1 MKNRILVRLPANTV
15 DQGLRIDDRGAVD
28 VCRAKDQ
35 HAAYCEELKR
45 LGYSVDVTLP
55 PDDRYPDSVFVE
67 DPALI
72 VEDTLII
79 TRLKRLERRGEELAM
94 EAVLKP
100 FYGNAEY
107 ILDPGFVEGGDV
119 LVTDGY
125 LYIGIS
131 NRTDW
136 HGAEQLAR
144 IAHNNHGYRSVFI
157 TIPDSHLHLKGE
169 VSYHRVD
176 RGIITVSERLAP
188 DFRGAKE
195 KLVVIP
201 VREAKQRFG
210 ANCISNG
217 RKILIHGGCME
228 ARKILE
234 ADGFSVQEVPLDEY
248 DKIDGAMTCMSKF
261 F

>member
-1 MKNRILVRLPANTV
+1 MKNRVLVRLPANTL
-15 DQGLRIDDRGAVD
+15 DQGLRIDDRGDVD
-28 VCRAKDQ
+28 VPRAKAQ
-35 HAAYCEELKR
+35 HAAYCEELKL
-45 LGYSVDVTLP
+45 LGYSIDVTLP

-72 VEDTLII
+72 VEDTLIV

-94 EAVLKP
+94 EAALKP

-136 HGAEQLAR
+136 NGAEQLAR
-144 IAHNNHGYRSVFI
+144 IVHNNHEYDSVFI
-157 TIPDSHLHLKGE
+157 SIPDDHLHLKGE
-169 VSYHRVD
+169 VSYHRVNG
-176 RGIITVSERLAP
+176 GIITVSERLAP
-188 DFRGAKE
+188 DFKGAKE

-201 VREAKQRFG
+201 VREPKQRFG
-210 ANCISNG
+210 ANCISKGNN
-217 RKILIHGGCME
+217 ILIHGGCVA

-234 ADGFSVQEVPLDEY
+234 AKGFSVREVLLDEY